1 MIRRCRKHR
10 YILQIYSGFLNK
22 AEILFEGLYGSCE
35 DTGQS
40 KGMTQVRVEPRMPII
55 PSRQKTK
62 PAETRLAIRLDLA
75 SGVRI
80 GPGKVQLLEEVAR
93 TGSISAAARAMRM
106 AYPQAWWLLDDMSKA
121 VGPVVETYKGG
132 GRYGG
137 ASLTKAGR
145 ALVVEYRAIEAA
157 AAAAADD
164 HLAAL
169 TGDLRVR

>member
-1 MIRRCRKHR
+1 MNDA
-10 YILQIYSGFLNK
+10 L
-22 AEILFEGLYGSCE
+22 
-35 DTGQS
+35 
-40 KGMTQVRVEPRMPII
+40 VEPRMPII

-80 GPGKVQLLEEVAR
+80 GPGKVQLLEEITR
-93 TGSISAAARAMRM
+93 TGSVSAAARAMRM

-121 VGPVVETYKGG
+121 
-132 GRYGG
+132 
-137 ASLTKAGR
+137 GR
-145 ALVVEYRAIEAA
+145 ALVVEYRAIEAV

-169 TGDLRVR
+169 TDDLRVR